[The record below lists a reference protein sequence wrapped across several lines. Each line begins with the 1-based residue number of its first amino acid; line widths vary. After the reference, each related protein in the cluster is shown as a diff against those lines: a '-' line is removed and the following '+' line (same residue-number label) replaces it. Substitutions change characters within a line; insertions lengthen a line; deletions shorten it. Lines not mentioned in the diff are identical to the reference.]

1 MRLGTCIALE
11 LAVVASCVGGVLFG
25 VSFAHEAAGE
35 YLEMR
40 PAEAAPAIAMAS
52 SVEIAMP
59 RATFEAPPPPPP
71 PKERVVENVYGAPD
85 DELLA
90 PVGEGK
96 VTKIKLNHGG
106 TSLSIRVDFESGARA
121 SFKPEQIHPQ
131 SDPRREIAAYRFDRL
146 LQLGRVPPA
155 KSFVVPVA
163 DLIAAADPSHRTYIQ
178 TRLADES
185 LIRKGGI
192 LRGELSWWV
201 PEIKLA
207 KLGAH
212 RIDEKEGKAAWITAL
227 QIGAKLTEEQRSF
240 VAQISAVILFDVL
253 IDNPDRWTGANT
265 VMSPDGKILYFMD
278 NSMSFSRLAF
288 GHESNLLALRRA
300 QVFPKALV
308 ERIRALTPEAIAAA
322 ISVGE
327 DSGLAPLVQEK
338 ELAAILV
345 RRDNM
350 LRYIDQLIAEH
361 GEAAVLAFP

>member
-25 VSFAHEAAGE
+25 VSQARDLAGE

-40 PAEAAPAIAMAS
+40 PAEAAPVIAMTS
-52 SVEIAMP
+52 TVEMAMP
-59 RATFEAPPPPPP
+59 RATFVEPPPPP
-71 PKERVVENVYGAPD
+71 PKERIVESVYGAPD
-85 DELLA
+85 AELLA

-96 VTKIKLNHGG
+96 VTKVKLNHGG
-106 TSLSIRVDFESGARA
+106 TSLSLRVDFESGARA

-131 SDPRREIAAYRFDRL
+131 SDPRREIAAYRLDRL
-146 LQLGRVPPA
+146 LQIGRVPPA
-155 KSFVVPVA
+155 KSIVVPVA
-163 DLIAAADPSHRTYIQ
+163 DLLAAAEPSHRTYIQ
-178 TRLADES
+178 ARLADES

-192 LRGELSWWV
+192 LRGEVSWWV

-207 KLGAH
+207 KLGPH
-212 RIDEKEGKAAWITAL
+212 RIDEKDGKAAWMSAL
-227 QIGAKLTEEQRSF
+227 QIGAQLTEEQRGF
-240 VAQISAVILFDVL
+240 IAQISALILFDVL

-265 VMSPDGKILYFMD
+265 VMSPDGKTLFFMD
-278 NSMSFSRLAF
+278 NTMSFSRFGF

-300 QVFPKALV
+300 QVFPKGLV
-308 ERIRALTPEAIAAA
+308 ERIRALTPDAIANA

-327 DSGLAPLVQEK
+327 DSGLAPLLDER

>member
-11 LAVVASCVGGVLFG
+11 LAVVASCVGGVVFG
-25 VSFAHEAAGE
+25 VQLARETAGE

-40 PAEAAPAIAMAS
+40 PAEAAPAIATATT
-52 SVEIAMP
+52 VELAMP
-59 RATFEAPPPPPP
+59 RAAFVEPPPPPP
-71 PKERVVENVYGAPD
+71 TEKIIESVYGAPD
-85 DELLA
+85 ADLLG
-90 PVGEGK
+90 PVGVGK

-121 SFKPEQIHPQ
+121 SFKPEQIWPQ
-131 SDPRREIAAYRFDRL
+131 SDPRREIAAYRLDRL
-146 LQLGRVPPA
+146 LKIGRVPPA
-155 KSFVVPVA
+155 KSFVVTVA
-163 DLIAAADPSHRTYIQ
+163 DLLAAADPMHRTYIQ
-178 TRLADES
+178 GRLAEES
-185 LIRKGGI
+185 LIKKGGI

-207 KLGAH
+207 KLGPH
-212 RIDEKEGKAAWITAL
+212 RIDEKDGKAAWMAAL
-227 QIGAKLTEEQRSF
+227 QVGAQLTDEQRSM

-265 VMSPDGKILYFMD
+265 VMSPDGKTLFFMD
-278 NSMSFSRLAF
+278 NSMSFSRFGF
-288 GHESNLLALRRA
+288 GHESNLLALRKS

-308 ERIRALTPEAIAAA
+308 ERIRALTPEAIAGA

-327 DSGLAPLVQEK
+327 DSGLAPLLDDK